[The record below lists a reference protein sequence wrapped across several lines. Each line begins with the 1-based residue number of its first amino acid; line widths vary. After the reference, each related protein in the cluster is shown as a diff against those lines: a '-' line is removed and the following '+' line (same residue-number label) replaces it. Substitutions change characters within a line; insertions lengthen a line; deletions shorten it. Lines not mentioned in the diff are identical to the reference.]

1 MKRAIYLVAVLA
13 LLAAFGGGL
22 VVNAAYD
29 YLAPLEAEYV
39 QTVDSAFTM
48 AFVGDTQ
55 NVCFEAPEKMDVIYD
70 WIIDSKDEKNIKY
83 VAGLG
88 DITDEDLDY
97 EWEAAMAAINQLNG
111 VIPHS
116 IVRGNHDM
124 IYNYG
129 KYVNRKSPE
138 YVAQLSGVS
147 PEGLNSYQLLDVG
160 TIKYLFINLDNG
172 ATNEMLAW
180 AAGIIEQYPDRNVII
195 TTHSYINE
203 AGELL
208 TTENSKYPPSVKG
221 GPGTND
227 GPEMWDGLI
236 RKYANIVMVVC
247 GHIGGAPEVVAYEMT
262 GDHGN
267 KIQNVLVDPQSAD
280 THAGLLGLVALFH
293 FSADGKQVQVEN
305 YSTLQN
311 DHYGPGITFELE
323 CLGGN
328 ANAGA
333 MNWPLLVGIGIG
345 VLVIA
350 AAAAVCVIVMKKK
363 KAQAQ

>member
-1 MKRAIYLVAVLA
+1 MKKLVSLVTVLV
-13 LLAAFGGGL
+13 LLTTLCGAFG
-22 VVNAAYD
+22 VNAGKFGHFYD
-29 YLAPLEAEYV
+29 DEYV

-55 NVCFEAPEKMDVIYD
+55 NVAFEAPEKMDVIYD
-70 WIIDSKDEKNIKY
+70 WILGIKDEQNVKY

-97 EWEAAMAAINQLNG
+97 EWEACMAAINKLNG

-116 IVRGNHDM
+116 LVRGNHDG

-129 KYVNRKSPE
+129 KYVNRNSPE

-172 ATNEMLAW
+172 ATDEMLAW
-180 AAGIIEQYPDRNVII
+180 ACGIVEQYPDRNVII

-203 AGELL
+203 DGELL
-208 TTENSKYPPSVKG
+208 STENSKYPPSVKG

-227 GPEMWDGLI
+227 GPELWDGLV
-236 RKYANIVMVVC
+236 RKYENIVMVVC
-247 GHIGGAPEVVAYEMT
+247 GHIGAAPEVVNFEAT

-267 KIQNVLVDPQSAD
+267 RIQHVLVDPQSVDANE
-280 THAGLLGLVALFH
+280 GMSGLVALFH
-293 FSADGKQVQVEN
+293 FSEDGKQVQVEN
-305 YSTLQN
+305 YATIKE
-311 DHYGPGITFELE
+311 DHFGPGVVFELN

-328 ANAGA
+328 ANAKPI
-333 MNWPLLVGIGIG
+333 NW
-345 VLVIA
+345 VLVIGIA
-350 AAAAVCVIVMKKK
+350 AAVLVAAAAVTVVLIVRRKKVK
-363 KAQAQ
+363 TAE